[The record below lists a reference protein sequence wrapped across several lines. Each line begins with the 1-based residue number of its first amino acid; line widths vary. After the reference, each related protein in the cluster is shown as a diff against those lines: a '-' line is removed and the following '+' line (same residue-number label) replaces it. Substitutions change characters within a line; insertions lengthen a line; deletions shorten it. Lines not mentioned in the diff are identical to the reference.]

1 MNINELVK
9 NITPAVYE
17 NLRVAV
23 ETGKWPDGNRLTQ
36 AQKDNTLQLV
46 MAYQSKVLKS
56 QEHFT
61 VGEDGHIVNRKK
73 DELKNQFKPGSQ
85 SKHQSVTSAEAQ
97 PGIARFT
104 HDDI

>member
-9 NITPAVYE
+9 NITPEVYE
-17 NLRVAV
+17 NLRGAV
-23 ETGKWPDGNRLTQ
+23 ETGKWPDGASLTQ
-36 AQKDNTLQLV
+36 EQKDNSLQLV

-56 QEHFT
+56 TEHFS
-61 VGEDGHIVNRKK
+61 VGADGNIVNRNKN
-73 DELKNQFKPGSQ
+73 ELKNQFKPANPSGQ
-85 SKHQSVTSAEAQ
+85 SPLQPSEQ